1 LVFNIDICLMTRRT
15 PTKDELKTEDA
26 AFLEKLGK
34 RIKDLREK
42 AGYTSYETFA
52 YEAGISRTM
61 YGNYENGS
69 DMRTVNLRKIVKA
82 HNMTLK
88 EFFSEG
94 FD

>member
-1 LVFNIDICLMTRRT
+1 MRYNVDICDMTRRT
-15 PTKDELKTEDA
+15 PTKIDLKNDDTI
-26 AFLEKLGK
+26 FLEKLAK
-34 RIKDLREK
+34 RIKDLRIK

-69 DMRTVNLRKIVKA
+69 DMRTTNLRKIAKA
-82 HNMTLK
+82 HNMTLE

>member
-1 LVFNIDICLMTRRT
+1 MTRRT
-15 PTKDELKTEDA
+15 PTKIDLKNDDTI
-26 AFLEKLGK
+26 FLEKLAK
-34 RIKDLREK
+34 RIKDLRIK

-69 DMRTVNLRKIVKA
+69 DMRTTNLRKIAKA
-82 HNMTLK
+82 HNMTLE

>member
-1 LVFNIDICLMTRRT
+1 MTRRT
-15 PTKDELKTEDA
+15 PTKDDLKNDDA
-26 AFLEKLGK
+26 LFLEKLAK
-34 RIKDLREK
+34 RIKDLRIK

-69 DMRTVNLRKIVKA
+69 DMRTTNLRKIAKA
-82 HNMTLK
+82 HNMTLE